1 MENLIKFLNANLVEK
16 QLNKLNYYF
25 LKRAYT
31 QMEQSGDLQ
40 NADAIA
46 EHEEDYYTTHVK

>member
-25 LKRAYT
+25 LQRAYT

-46 EHEEDYYTTHVK
+46 EHEEDYYTTFVK